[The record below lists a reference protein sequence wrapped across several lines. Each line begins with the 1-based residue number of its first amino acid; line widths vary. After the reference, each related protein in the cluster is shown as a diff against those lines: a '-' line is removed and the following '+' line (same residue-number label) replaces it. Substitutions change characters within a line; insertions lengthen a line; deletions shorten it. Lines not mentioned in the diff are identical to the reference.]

1 MLDYGVNTGHNSEKV
16 KSNKYLYNACILVK
30 KVCS

>member
-1 MLDYGVNTGHNSEKV
+1 MLDYGLNLGQSSEKV
-16 KSNKYLYNACILVK
+16 ESNKYLYNACIIVK